1 MLGTVLLTVVAL
13 ALNRLGYLILSM
25 PTSAQQAERC
35 RDSQR

>member
-1 MLGTVLLTVVAL
+1 MPGTVLLIVVAL
-13 ALNRLGYLILSM
+13 VLNRLADFIFSM